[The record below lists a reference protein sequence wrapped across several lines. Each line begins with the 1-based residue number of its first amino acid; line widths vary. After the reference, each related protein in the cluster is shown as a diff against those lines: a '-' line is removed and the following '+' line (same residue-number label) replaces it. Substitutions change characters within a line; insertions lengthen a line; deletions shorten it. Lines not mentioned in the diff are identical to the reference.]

1 MTSPGAGP
9 PGGPDQIL
17 FVLTALVGVL
27 LALSLALALL
37 AVAIHLWNDA
47 RVRRWRRLE
56 SAWRGPLLE
65 VIDGDAP
72 PSSLDALVSFRNARL
87 FVGFVLRFD
96 RVLGAEE
103 REILRSVIRPHLP
116 TLLPDV
122 RRGNPERRARAVQT
136 LARLGLPEH
145 SEAVAAALEDPS
157 PFVAAIAARGLFH
170 REYPEH
176 LAAVLSRLGRF
187 SAWSRG
193 YLVSMLA
200 AGGGP
205 AVPLL
210 RDLMT
215 DGDREP
221 ALRAAAADALREM
234 NDLQA
239 VERAAD
245 ILDGGPQPEL
255 TVACLGLLGH
265 AGHGGHAAL
274 VRRYAK
280 AHEPTVR
287 SAALAAL
294 GTVGN
299 DDDAALL
306 REHVDDTSPWV
317 ALAATRA
324 LFKLAGPAALS
335 GVSDAGSRA
344 RTLAEQVLAE
354 AGWA

>member
-1 MTSPGAGP
+1 MTIPGVQALA
-9 PGGPDQIL
+9 GPDQ
-17 FVLTALVGVL
+17 VLLLLAALVGVVL
-27 LALSLALALL
+27 LMSLGFAAFTL
-37 AVAIHLWNDA
+37 VIHLVNDA
-47 RVRRWRRLE
+47 RVKRWRQME
-56 SAWRGPLLE
+56 SEWEKPLLE

-72 PSSLDALVSFRNARL
+72 ASSIHALISPRNARF
-87 FVGFVLRFD
+87 FVGFVLQFD

-103 REILRSVIRPHLP
+103 HQILRDLARPYLP

-122 RRGNPERRARAVQT
+122 RRGSPERRARAVQT
-136 LARLGLPEH
+136 LARFGLPEY
-145 SEAVAAALEDPS
+145 SGTVVQALNDPS
-157 PFVAAIAARGLFH
+157 IFVAMIAARGLFK

-176 LAAVLSRLGRF
+176 FAAVLSRLDRF
-187 SAWSRG
+187 STWSRG
-193 YLVSMLA
+193 YLVRMLA

-221 ALRAAAADALREM
+221 GLRAAAVDALREM

-245 ILDGGPQPEL
+245 VLDGGLHPEL
-255 TVACLGLLGH
+255 AIACLRLLGH
-265 AGHGGHAAL
+265 AGHGGHATL
-274 VRRYAK
+274 VRRYAE

-287 SAALAAL
+287 AAALAAL

-299 DDDAALL
+299 DTDAALL

-324 LFKLAGPAALS
+324 LFSLAGPPGLVGLS
-335 GVSDAGSRA
+335 GAGSRA

-354 AGWA
+354 ASWA